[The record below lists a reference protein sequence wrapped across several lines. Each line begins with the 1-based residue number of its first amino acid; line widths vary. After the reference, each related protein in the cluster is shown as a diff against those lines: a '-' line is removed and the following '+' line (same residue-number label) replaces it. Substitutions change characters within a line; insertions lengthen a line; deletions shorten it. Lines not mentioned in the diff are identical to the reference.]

1 MLPKTKETA
10 GLTTPTPKDELPPSV
25 PAGHLSEERQ
35 RAGAV
40 CVDILLRVEG
50 SLETTDPGQPSQPFQ
65 ESTRTMI
72 VFPLGG
78 VVRLAAKVVRGQ
90 LVTVTNLN
98 SRHRMLCRV
107 VSVRDYPN
115 MKAYV
120 EFELTQ
126 PAPAFWGLTFHQE
139 VAAPP
144 AVSVPGSWASQPAIM
159 ALPTNRPVAAGPA
172 VSPFVHD
179 VADSLGDPGARSIS
193 PSIFSEHSHLLA
205 ASLAKPHLPE
215 ESARAN
221 SRNPAR
227 RVGFFAA
234 ALLAAAACVW
244 SLLPYE
250 SATSVPS
257 SAQGAT
263 SGGTALT
270 GDVQSDGTAS
280 TVMTVTATL
289 PSYSPKNT
297 VEPPATLVANG
308 KNETVTPANAQKE
321 QARNQNRRAALPAI
335 TLAAP
340 SVTLGQ
346 TANQSAEL
354 PPDPTGDAGGVA
366 LSGEN
371 RKGGIFGDA
380 SQSERLPLPP
390 PPAENR
396 APVHPGG
403 EATPVHLVSSVQPAY
418 PPGARQFHIQGDV
431 RILASIDEGGNV
443 TEMKVLSGAMQ
454 LQSAAM
460 DAVRKWKYQPAK
472 LNGKPVATQTTVIVR
487 FQLGR

>member
-35 RAGAV
+35 RTDAV
-40 CVDILLRVEG
+40 CVDILLRLEG
-50 SLETTDPGQPSQPFQ
+50 SLESTDPGQPGQPFQ

-98 SRHRMLCRV
+98 SRHRMICRIV
-107 VSVRDYPN
+107 NVREYPN

-126 PAPAFWGLTFHQE
+126 PAPAFWGVSFHQE
-139 VAAPP
+139 AAGPP
-144 AVSVPGSWASQPAIM
+144 AVRAPSSWGSQPTII
-159 ALPTNRPVAAGPA
+159 ALPTNRPVTAGPA

-179 VADSLGDPGARSIS
+179 VADSLGDLAARSIS
-193 PSIFSEHSHLLA
+193 PPIFSGQSHLLA
-205 ASLAKPHLPE
+205 EGLAEPHLPE
-215 ESARAN
+215 GSARAN
-221 SRNPAR
+221 TRSPAR

-263 SGGTALT
+263 SGRTDLAGE
-270 GDVQSDGTAS
+270 VQSDGTAS
-280 TVMTVTATL
+280 TVMTITATL
-289 PSYSPKNT
+289 PSYSPENT
-297 VEPPATLVANG
+297 VEPPPTLVSNA
-308 KNETVTPANAQKE
+308 KNETLTPANAQKE
-321 QARNQNRRAALPAI
+321 QASNQKRRAALPAI
-335 TLAAP
+335 TLTAP
-340 SVTLGQ
+340 SVTPGQ

-366 LSGEN
+366 QSGEN
-371 RKGGIFGDA
+371 RTGGIFGDA
-380 SQSERLPLPP
+380 SKSEPLPPPP

-396 APVHPGG
+396 APLHPGG
-403 EATPVHLVSSVQPAY
+403 VATPVHLVSSVQPAY

-431 RILASIDEGGNV
+431 RILATIDEGGNV